1 MTKWLLQVT
10 AYRERL
16 EPDDRY
22 EALLWSWPIRRVLSK
37 ASSLPLWD
45 CARDDDETLER
56 KGRAA
61 EGLQYLATNWYPVEP
76 PMTISDL
83 SFQKRCTVI
92 YEDLLA
98 LNVAHEDLEG
108 PKIQGFLAE
117 FIEKHWGD
125 GEHEGRCGMFSH
137 ARKQIE
143 KKHWRQV
150 YHILEQ
156 ARDHAYLYMQ
166 TTRHLDAMRATKK
179 RLETFLVWLRE
190 ASHQEDFIEEQL
202 GPVARSSQPDE
213 SLPTL
218 EFVFREDITA
228 FYDAFRAML
237 AHKRGAREFLV
248 NGLKSALTY
257 EGRDTRERV
266 GNPTHELTFPL

>member
-1 MTKWLLQVT
+1 
-10 AYRERL
+10 
-16 EPDDRY
+16 
-22 EALLWSWPIRRVLSK
+22 
-37 ASSLPLWD
+37 
-45 CARDDDETLER
+45 
-56 KGRAA
+56 
-61 EGLQYLATNWYPVEP
+61 
-76 PMTISDL
+76 
-83 SFQKRCTVI
+83 
-92 YEDLLA
+92 
-98 LNVAHEDLEG
+98 
-108 PKIQGFLAE
+108 
-117 FIEKHWGD
+117 
-125 GEHEGRCGMFSH
+125 
-137 ARKQIE
+137 
-143 KKHWRQV
+143 
-150 YHILEQ
+150 
-156 ARDHAYLYMQ
+156 
-166 TTRHLDAMRATKK
+166 MRATKK